1 MRVNTVIL
9 KASLWTSVFLLL
21 AAGCKGT
28 GSTAPASEGGNPESA
43 IVIPDAPKGSE
54 IKGAR
59 ADFYKQAFPQA
70 TLFESKDIPAAMIRD
85 LDKGNTNYIVAKD
98 AQGETL
104 GYLRD
109 VSGPITLN
117 DDCPCNPLSVTLAEL
132 KSLKEELP
140 PPGDPKEAEDE
151 EDRRRMKMMT
161 TIHSRIGESI
171 AALQA
176 DEEEG
181 TVVFSVEE
189 IDAVL
194 DSLPPPP
201 KLAIVR
207 DKLGELRRKAL

>member
-98 AQGETL
+98 AQEKP
-104 GYLRD
+104 
-109 VSGPITLN
+109 SGT
-117 DDCPCNPLSVTLAEL
+117 SGMSAGQSRST
-132 KSLKEELP
+132 
-140 PPGDPKEAEDE
+140 
-151 EDRRRMKMMT
+151 MT
-161 TIHSRIGESI
+161 APAIRSRSRSHSSP
-171 AALQA
+171 
-176 DEEEG
+176 
-181 TVVFSVEE
+181 T
-189 IDAVL
+189 
-194 DSLPPPP
+194 
-201 KLAIVR
+201 
-207 DKLGELRRKAL
+207 